1 MKADIAKA
9 LRTTKKVNSSEA
21 SETDLYYRQQKCN
34 IPLRTTD
41 QMYREVHPHT
51 LHLEKPF
58 CANVEKT
65 LLREEE
71 AIRADVI
78 VLEELAQM
86 EMLMNKSVNKSK
98 HRKKYLTIPVD
109 KKLSG
114 F

>member
-41 QMYREVHPHT
+41 QMYREVHPNT
-51 LHLEKPF
+51 LQLEKPF
-58 CANVEKT
+58 CADVEKT

-78 VLEELAQM
+78 VLEDLVQM
-86 EMLMNKSVNKSK
+86 EMLMNKNKSK
-98 HRKKYLTIPVD
+98 HKKKYLTIPVD